1 MKALFFFY
9 FGIVLLCFGSCN
21 DQDIENEYSSKIE
34 NTKATDYS
42 QWSSYLGGSD
52 RNHFTQLDQISKDN
66 IQDLQVAWIYSA
78 PDSGQMQMN
87 PIIVD
92 SLLYGVSAGL
102 KVFAIH
108 AGTGKE
114 LWTYGNTEI
123 KRNGTSRGV
132 SYWTEG
138 EESRILYTAG
148 SELIALNRLSGELI
162 SSFGKNGRI
171 DLRHALP
178 EISKDY
184 FVVSNTPGSVY
195 ENLIVMPL
203 RVSEGA
209 DAAPGYI
216 VAYDVYSGKEEWKFR
231 TIPEPG
237 EYGYETWEMSRTNQ
251 PLNIGGANNWA
262 GMSVDQEEG
271 IIFIPTGSA
280 SPDFYGGGR
289 KGSNLFANCLLALNA
304 ATGERLWHFQFTHHD
319 LWDRDLPA
327 PPNLITIT
335 RDGKKIKAVAQITKS
350 GYVFLFDRLTG
361 EPLFDVAEIPV
372 PPSTLVGEE
381 AWTTQPIPVLPKPFA
396 RQSTTYSKS
405 EISPYADNQDELL
418 SILGRS
424 KMELYATP
432 DTQPVFLFPGYDGA
446 GEWGGAGAD
455 PDAGV
460 LYVNSNEM
468 AWIMQM
474 EELDNLKIMTASNR
488 LYESYCSS
496 CHRSDRA
503 GYIASGYPSLI
514 NLENRLSR
522 SVIENIII
530 QGKGMM
536 TGFPNL
542 ENDERDAIMDY
553 ILGEKDGEEKL
564 QETVSNIPLYRHM
577 GYNKFLDSNGLPA
590 ITPPWGTIHA
600 IDMNSGDYIW
610 SQIFGDTPALK
621 EQGMPPTG
629 CESYGGPIV
638 TANGLLIIAGT
649 KDGYIRILDRKDGKT
664 LWEYKLPFAGFA
676 TPSTYMLNGKQY
688 IVIACGG
695 EKLGTPKGNKIVAFA
710 LPD

>member
-1 MKALFFFY
+1 MF
-9 FGIVLLCFGSCN
+9 LLGSCDGPN
-21 DQDIENEYSSKIE
+21 SDKVHSSEEDNLKDL
-34 NTKATDYS
+34 NYT
-42 QWSSYLGGSD
+42 QWNSYLGGPD

-66 IQDLQVAWIYSA
+66 IQDLEVAWIYSA
-78 PDSGQMQMN
+78 HDSGQMQIN

-92 SLLYGVSAGL
+92 SILYGVSAGL
-102 KVFAIH
+102 SAFAIH
-108 AGTGKE
+108 VKTGKE
-114 LWTYGNTEI
+114 LWAYGDTEI
-123 KRNGTSRGV
+123 KLQGTSRGV
-132 SYWTEG
+132 SYWTDG
-138 EESRILYTAG
+138 DESRILYTAG
-148 SELIALNRLSGELI
+148 SDLIALNPLSGDLV

-171 DLRHALP
+171 DLRHALT
-178 EISKDY
+178 EKSKDY
-184 FVVSNTPGSVY
+184 FVVSNTPGSIY

-209 DAAPGYI
+209 NAAPGYI
-216 VAYDVYSGKEEWKFR
+216 VAYDVYTGKEIWKFR

-237 EYGYETWEMSRTNQ
+237 EYGYETWEMSKTNQ
-251 PLNIGGANNWA
+251 PLNIGGANNWS
-262 GMSVDQEEG
+262 GMSVDHEEG
-271 IIFIPTGSA
+271 IIYVPTGSA

-289 KGSNLFANCLLALNA
+289 KGSNLFANCLLALDA
-304 ATGERLWHFQFTHHD
+304 ETGERIWHFQFTHHD

-350 GYVFLFDRLTG
+350 GHVFLFDRLTG
-361 EPLFDVAEIPV
+361 EPLFDIEEISV

-381 AWTTQPIPVLPKPFA
+381 AWSTQPIPVLPKPFA
-396 RQSTTYSKS
+396 RQSTTYSKN
-405 EISPYADNQDELL
+405 EISPYADNREELL
-418 SILGRS
+418 SILDRS
-424 KMELYATP
+424 KMEIYATP

-455 PDAGV
+455 PDAGI

-474 EELDNLKIMTASNR
+474 EELDNLKTMTASNR
-488 LYESYCSS
+488 LYESYCAS
-496 CHRSDRA
+496 CHRSDRK
-503 GYIASGYPSLI
+503 GNIASGYPSLI
-514 NLENRLSR
+514 NLEDRLSR
-522 SVIENIII
+522 SGIENIIVH
-530 QGKGMM
+530 GKGMM

-542 ENDERDAIMDY
+542 SDGERTSVIDY
-553 ILGEKDGEEKL
+553 ILGEEDEEEEL
-564 QETVSNIPLYRHM
+564 QESDSKSELYRHM

-621 EQGMPPTG
+621 EKGMPPTG

-649 KDGYIRILDRKDGKT
+649 KDGYIRILDREDGRT

-676 TPSTYMLNGKQY
+676 TPSTYMVEGKQY